1 MMAQKA
7 SPLLQLVVMFK
18 MLTLLYPSVTLLHQT
33 CRAFVP
39 HRAMVSSYQP
49 LCDVISEIYKYVVQ
63 RRYISVTRGLWITV
77 QLDCSQGIF
86 LKDLNNSFST
96 IIELVTKA
104 SIYNQTSVK
113 TSRLDSNFP
122 AEINTLLRTSLITN
136 FLLCF
141 PPGPALCWGRK
152 SADRYW
158 IPECV
163 AEHRGLGVMHQLVVE
178 LGGD

>member
-1 MMAQKA
+1 M
-7 SPLLQLVVMFK
+7 
-18 MLTLLYPSVTLLHQT
+18 
-33 CRAFVP
+33 
-39 HRAMVSSYQP
+39 
-49 LCDVISEIYKYVVQ
+49 
-63 RRYISVTRGLWITV
+63 TRGLWITV

-113 TSRLDSNFP
+113 TSRLHSNFP
-122 AEINTLLRTSLITN
+122 TKKCTLIKSSQLKKVSLCLPPWSMLR
-136 FLLCF
+136 
-141 PPGPALCWGRK
+141 WGRI

-163 AEHRGLGVMHQLVVE
+163 AEHRGLRVMHQLVVE
-178 LGGD
+178 LGGDRVHQPVVLNSHYVASVGHDQVTFQLRGNLVVWKVILSKLSTAWWVSLLMLKIQLVEPAQSHR